1 MGLFLQCSA
10 TSHAQLP
17 EAQCAVPNQEQTP
30 ANYGSEDL
38 LCYVCISINSIN
50 WRKRQHKRNLSAAAK
65 AKDLKRYQVHHV
77 ELQWPAITHKKSN
90 STNMSCTGSPIYLKP
105 SPTLFNRV
113 DHALVINPSS
123 TAGSIHPKS
132 NPTLQIWFHQATQ
145 DQLLQG

>member
-38 LCYVCISINSIN
+38 LCYVCILHQLHQL
-50 WRKRQHKRNLSAAAK
+50 KERQHKRNLSAAAK

-77 ELQWPAITHKKSN
+77 ELQ
-90 STNMSCTGSPIYLKP
+90 
-105 SPTLFNRV
+105 
-113 DHALVINPSS
+113 
-123 TAGSIHPKS
+123 
-132 NPTLQIWFHQATQ
+132 
-145 DQLLQG
+145 